1 MKYLTFCMGI
11 SDEKPTAYDKFANVK
26 LDNGTHLLIPIL
38 VCEAETL
45 DELRTNFAQDI
56 GGMFTSVEKLSV

>member
-11 SDEKPTAYDKFANVK
+11 TDEKPVVHERFANVK

-38 VCEAETL
+38 VSKAETVE
-45 DELRTNFAQDI
+45 ELRSSFAQDV
-56 GGMFTSVEKLSV
+56 GKMFSSVEKLSV